1 LAIEEAPVRLRLGV
15 LRTQFNDPLIT
26 AEVRTA
32 LEGALERLSASHE
45 IVEVDDAPFAAI
57 RETIDDIILY
67 EAWGVHGDVV
77 TATPMHFGPET
88 LRLLQA
94 AEHVSREQYDTA
106 LATRADLL
114 GACDAAYAE
123 VDALVTPATPYVAPF
138 TTPPID
144 TPEGQAEGRFSGQ
157 FNVTGDP
164 AVVVPVG
171 FTAGG
176 LPVGIQFSA
185 PRGHDMALL
194 AVARRVEGL
203 LV

>member
-1 LAIEEAPVRLRLGV
+1 
-15 LRTQFNDPLIT
+15 
-26 AEVRTA
+26 
-32 LEGALERLSASHE
+32 
-45 IVEVDDAPFAAI
+45 
-57 RETIDDIILY
+57 
-67 EAWGVHGDVV
+67 
-77 TATPMHFGPET
+77 MHFGPET

-94 AEHVSREQYDTA
+94 AEHVTREQYEAA
-106 LATRADLL
+106 LATRANLL
-114 GACDAAYAE
+114 AECEAAYE
-123 VDALVTPATPYVAPF
+123 TFDALVTPATPYVAPF

-185 PRGHDMALL
+185 PRGRDMALL
-194 AVARRVEGL
+194 GVARRVEGL

>member
-1 LAIEEAPVRLRLGV
+1 V
-15 LRTQFNDPLIT
+15 LRAQFNDPTIT
-26 AEVRTA
+26 AEVRASLERA
-32 LEGALERLSASHE
+32 LEQLAAEHD
-45 IVEVDDAPFAAI
+45 IVEIDDAPFAAI

-67 EAWGVHGDVV
+67 EAWVVHGDVV

-94 AEHVSREQYDTA
+94 GELVTREQYDAA
-106 LATRADLL
+106 LAKRAELL
-114 GACDAAYAE
+114 AACDVAYAN
-123 VDALVTPATPYVAPF
+123 VDALVSPAAPYVAPA

-144 TPEGQAEGRFSGQ
+144 TPDGQAEGRFTGQ

-171 FTAGG
+171 FTADR

-185 PRGHDMALL
+185 PRGNDMALL
-194 AVARRVEGL
+194 GVARRVEGL
-203 LV
+203 LA